1 MTPSIDASRLE
12 AMLESTEALLES
24 AQLLHAS
31 LNLDELLR
39 HLLRTVMGRLLVAK
53 GMIAVEDNDVMK
65 IALVR
70 GMPKL
75 KAGQT
80 FDELATRA
88 AGVELLL
95 PIGDAAKPI
104 GFLGIGKSAQGP
116 IIAEEI
122 DFLKTLLGM
131 AASGIQNARAHTSVS
146 RLNQDLDQ
154 RVQELRALLDLVRGL
169 TATLEPDDIARLL
182 VLTLSGRWAVRKYAI
197 AAWKEGHA
205 TVTRQK
211 GIELS
216 SLENIKQLITT
227 LPEALLVPN
236 LPDSDLKQLL
246 ETQQCE
252 VVFVVRSADK
262 SSGGL
267 VVLGPRPA
275 NLKFSEA
282 DLEFGTGLVSQAAVA
297 FDNSWYFRETLE
309 KKKIEQELTLAAS
322 IQSTLFPAELP
333 QFPQYELA
341 ARNRPARQCGGDYY
355 DVLLVP
361 SPDNK
366 GMHLLCVAD
375 VSGKGLPASLLM
387 SNMQAT
393 MRALLGR
400 IPSLT
405 DLAAHTNALLYA
417 STPSNKYVTA
427 ILLEIDPA
435 NGTGR
440 FVNAGHTDCLLLR
453 ASGEEVWLKATGT
466 PLGMMDP
473 DFVATLQPYEEQSFE
488 LSHGDLIALFSD
500 GVTEA
505 QNDRD
510 EEFGEPRVA
519 EFLRQIRSAS
529 AKEMVDQVFTELDRF
544 AGAAP
549 QFDDITLMILKRNE

>member
-1 MTPSIDASRLE
+1 MSSSIDASRLE

-31 LNLDELLR
+31 LNLDDLLR

-53 GMIAVEDNDVMK
+53 ALIAVEDDGAMK
-65 IALVR
+65 IALAR
-70 GMPKL
+70 GLPKV
-75 KAGQT
+75 KAGMS
-80 FDELATRA
+80 FDAAALRDLGIELI
-88 AGVELLL
+88 L
-95 PIGDAAKPI
+95 PIGDEANPT
-104 GFLGIGKSAQGP
+104 GFLGLGHSAQGP
-116 IIAEEI
+116 IIDEEVG
-122 DFLKTLLGM
+122 FLKTLLGM
-131 AASGIQNARAHTSVS
+131 AASGIQNARAHAHVS

-169 TATLEPDDIARLL
+169 TSTLEPDDIARLL

-211 GIELS
+211 GITLS
-216 SLENIKQLITT
+216 NLETIKQTITT

-236 LPDSDLKQLL
+236 LPDSELKEIL
-246 ETQQCE
+246 ESQQGE

-262 SSGGL
+262 ASGGL

-282 DLEFGTGLVSQAAVA
+282 DLDFGTGLVSQAAVA

-322 IQSTLFPAELP
+322 IQATLFPAELP
-333 QFPQYELA
+333 QFPSYELA

-355 DVLLVP
+355 DALLIP
-361 SPDNK
+361 SPDEQRT
-366 GMHLLCVAD
+366 HLLCVAD

-435 NGTGR
+435 TGKGR

-466 PLGMMDP
+466 PLGMMDAE
-473 DFVATLQPYEEQSFE
+473 FVATSQPYQEQRFE
-488 LSHGDLIALFSD
+488 MHPGDLIALFSD

-505 QNDRD
+505 QNETD

-519 EFLRQIRSAS
+519 DFLRRIRSAP
-529 AKEMVDQVFTELDRF
+529 ATEIVDQVFAEIDRF
-544 AGAAP
+544 ANTAP
-549 QFDDITLMILKRNE
+549 QFDDITLMILKRN